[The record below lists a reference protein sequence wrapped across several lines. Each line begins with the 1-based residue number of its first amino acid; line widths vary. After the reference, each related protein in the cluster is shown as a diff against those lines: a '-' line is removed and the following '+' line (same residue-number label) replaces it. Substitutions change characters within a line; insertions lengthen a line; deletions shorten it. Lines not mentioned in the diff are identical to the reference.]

1 MVTAFSLVPG
11 HHSHHLRYM
20 TYLLPSNNI
29 GRSSKKRSQDPE
41 CLPLTLRTLHRLSR
55 CTAGITRGP
64 YTVQVYRRYHLR
76 TIH

>member
-11 HHSHHLRYM
+11 HHPHHLRYM

-29 GRSSKKRSQDPE
+29 GRSSKKCSQDPE

-55 CTAGITRGP
+55 CATGITRGS
-64 YTVQVYRRYHLR
+64 YTVQGCHRYHLR
-76 TIH
+76 ALH